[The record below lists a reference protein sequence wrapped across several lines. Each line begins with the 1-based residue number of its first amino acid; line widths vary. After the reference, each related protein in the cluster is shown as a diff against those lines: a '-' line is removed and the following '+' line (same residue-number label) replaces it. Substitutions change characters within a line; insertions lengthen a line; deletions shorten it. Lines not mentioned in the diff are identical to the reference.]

1 MTFDECEC
9 VDDMRGAFAAVTAI
23 VVAVAAVLFKFK
35 FFPDRTMKCKKK
47 EGGGGETADNPV
59 AK

>member
-1 MTFDECEC
+1 MRYTFFECL
-9 VDDMRGAFAAVTAI
+9 DDMRGTFAAVTAI